1 SVAPATRPRPT
12 ARLTDIEHVV
22 IFMQENRSFDNYFG
36 TYRGVRG
43 FGDPAAIKL
52 PDGQSVFSQPGYPA
66 PGFGGRLMPFRLD
79 TEHSN
84 GECTNDI
91 THEWAATHKIWN
103 GGRLDRWVAEHV
115 AEEGEANGALTM
127 GYYQREDIPYYHAL
141 ANGFTLCDR
150 YFCSLLGPTDPNRLY
165 SISGT
170 IDPDGRNGGPQ
181 LKTLANKK
189 VGQFTWTTMPEQ
201 LQARGISWK
210 VYGGPDANAGD
221 NDLQYFKPYFSNA
234 QLAANAFGPVF
245 PQTFQVDVAT
255 GQLPQVSWVLAPL
268 IQTEHPPAPVGLGEY
283 ATSQVVS
290 ILMSNPDVWAK
301 TALFITWD
309 EHGGFFDHVP
319 PPTPPPGTPGEYLTV
334 GTLPTEAMN
343 IRGPIGL
350 GFRVPMIVVSPFAR
364 GGLVCSDVF
373 DHTSTL
379 RFLETRFGAEVPNL
393 SEWRRSVTGDLTSA
407 LNITPDRSLPAL
419 PSPSPADPRII
430 LSNCPTN
437 APASQIDE
445 GLPIVATYPVP
456 PNSMPVQEAGT
467 RGRPTG
473 FDCTIEGASAGAIHL
488 TVSPGRAVV
497 GRRTRFTFRATTVV
511 GGRLVAVAGAT
522 ITFAGRRLHT
532 DAHGRAHVT
541 AVLRQ
546 VHSYAAV
553 ARKAGLRPGRT
564 TVRTRAARRARPR
577 ARFTG

>member
-1 SVAPATRPRPT
+1 
-12 ARLTDIEHVV
+12 VV

-43 FGDPAAIKL
+43 FSDPGAIKL
-52 PDGQSVFSQPGYPA
+52 PDGQPVFSQPGYPA
-66 PGFGGRLMPFRLD
+66 PGFGGRLLPFRLD
-79 TEHSN
+79 TEHAN
-84 GECTNDI
+84 GQCTNDI
-91 THEWAATHKIWN
+91 THEWGSTHRIWN
-103 GGRLDRWVAEHV
+103 GGRLDRWVPEHI
-115 AEEGEANGALTM
+115 AAEGEANGALTM
-127 GYYQREDIPYYHAL
+127 GYYQREDVPYYHAL
-141 ANGFTLCDR
+141 ANAFTLCDR

-170 IDPDGRNGGPQ
+170 IDPDGRHGGPQ

-189 VGQFTWTTMPEQ
+189 QGQFTWTTMPEQ

-210 VYGGPDANAGD
+210 VYGGPDANFGD
-221 NDLQYFKPYFSNA
+221 NDLQYFKPYFQDA

-245 PQTFQVDVAT
+245 PQTFQVDVTA
-255 GQLPQVSWVLAPL
+255 GQLPSVSWVLAPL
-268 IQTEHPPAPVGLGEY
+268 VQTEHPPAPVGLGEY
-283 ATSQVVS
+283 ASSQVVS

-301 TALFITWD
+301 TVLFITWD

-319 PPTPPPGTPGEYLTV
+319 PPVAPPGTPGEFLTI
-334 GTLPTEAMN
+334 GSLPPEAED

-379 RFLETRFGAEVPNL
+379 RFIETRFGAEVPNL
-393 SEWRRSVTGDLTSA
+393 TEWRRSVTGDLTST

-419 PSPSPADPRII
+419 PSPSPTDPRII

-456 PNSMPVQEAGT
+456 PNSMPSQEPGT

-473 FDCTIEGASAGAIHL
+473 LDCTIAGARAGEIHL
-488 TVSPGRAVV
+488 TVSPARAVV
-497 GRRTRFTFRATTVV
+497 GRRTRFTFQATTVE
-511 GGRLVAVAGAT
+511 GSRLVPVADAVV
-522 ITFAGRRLHT
+522 TFAGRRLRT
-532 DAHGRAHVT
+532 NARGRAVVT
-541 AVLRQ
+541 LALHR
-546 VHSYAAV
+546 VHAYAAV
-553 ARKAGLRPGRT
+553 ARRAGLSPGRA
-564 TVRTRAARRARPR
+564 TVRTRAARRHRPAVHRRR